1 MRTVREEPDFAP
13 ATAPPHSERS
23 RETDQAAS
31 VQHLQQ
37 GVQHPQQPAQPQK
50 HLPPGPAAAH
60 PVVEQRVRGRR
71 LRRRPSA
78 PVEEGRGG
86 PRLLRLLNIR
96 KTLYNDVDRAAP
108 SPTIISAY
116 AI

>member
-23 RETDQAAS
+23 RETDQAAGL
-31 VQHLQQ
+31 QHLQQ

-60 PVVEQRVRGRR
+60 AVVEQRVCRRR
-71 LRRRPSA
+71 LGRRPSA
-78 PVEEGRGG
+78 PVEEGRG
-86 PRLLRLLNIR
+86 PRLLRLLRNENHAN
-96 KTLYNDVDRAAP
+96 YDGRAAP
-108 SPTIISAY
+108 SPAIISA
-116 AI
+116 